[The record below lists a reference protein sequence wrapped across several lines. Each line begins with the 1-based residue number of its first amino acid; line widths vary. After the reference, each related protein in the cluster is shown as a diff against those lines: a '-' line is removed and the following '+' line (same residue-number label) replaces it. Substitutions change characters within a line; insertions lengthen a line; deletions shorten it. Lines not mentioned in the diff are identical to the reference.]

1 VFANFN
7 AGNWIAFVGPMI
19 GAAGLGFTATN
30 YLAGRRERQRAA
42 RAKYPRV
49 QAIISTT
56 PYEDGWRSVH
66 LHIVSAEDND
76 SRFPYERWH
85 IKQATLLWPRRSF
98 LALAEGG
105 DCAIGVFDAGHP
117 VRKIVGRP
125 EGNPQRFALEFFI
138 KLDDNQSA
146 TFKVI
151 FAHERTAG
159 RLTVKVTAFLGRQ
172 SWSN

>member
-1 VFANFN
+1 MFANFN
-7 AGNWIAFVGPMI
+7 AGNWIAFVAAMI
-19 GAAGLGFTATN
+19 AAASLGFTVAN

-66 LHIVSAEDND
+66 LHVASAEGND
-76 SRFPYERWH
+76 PRFPYERWH
-85 IKQATLLWPRRSF
+85 IKQATLLRPKKSF

-105 DCAIGVFDAGHP
+105 DCATGVFDAGHP
-117 VRKIVGRP
+117 VRKIGGRP

-138 KLDDNQSA
+138 KLDDHESA
-146 TFKVI
+146 TFKVT

-159 RLTVKVTAFLGRQ
+159 QLTVKVTAYLGRQ
-172 SWSN
+172 GWSN